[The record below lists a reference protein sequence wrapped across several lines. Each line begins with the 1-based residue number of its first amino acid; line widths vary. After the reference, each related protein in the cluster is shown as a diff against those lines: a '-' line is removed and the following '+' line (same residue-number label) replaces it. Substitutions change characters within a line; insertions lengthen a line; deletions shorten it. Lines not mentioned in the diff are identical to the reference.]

1 MAVRT
6 QLLAMRRFFTLFP
19 VACRAIL
26 TWFPMPPNR
35 YDAAA
40 AAVLACQP
48 TIAYFAATLV

>member
-19 VACRAIL
+19 VACTAIL

-35 YDAAA
+35 YDAA